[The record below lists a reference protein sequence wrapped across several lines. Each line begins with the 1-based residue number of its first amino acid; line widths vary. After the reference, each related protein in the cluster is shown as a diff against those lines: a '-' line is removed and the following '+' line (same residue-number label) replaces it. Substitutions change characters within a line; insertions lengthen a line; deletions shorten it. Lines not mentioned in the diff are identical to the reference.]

1 MNNKEQS
8 MKQFALVLYN
18 LLTPTVYTYDV
29 DFLKKVS
36 DFIQNAGFEEQ
47 YKNILDKMLKN
58 AIQSTNSCVGESK
71 Y

>member
-18 LLTPTVYTYDV
+18 LITPTVYTYDV

-47 YKNILDKMLKN
+47 YKNILDKMLKS
-58 AIQSTNSCVGESK
+58 AI
-71 Y
+71 

>member
-47 YKNILDKMLKN
+47 YKSILEKMLKN

>member
-18 LLTPTVYTYDV
+18 LITPTVYTYDV
-29 DFLKKVS
+29 DFLKKVG

-47 YKNILDKMLKN
+47 YKNILEKMLKN

>member
-18 LLTPTVYTYDV
+18 LITPTVYTYDV
-29 DFLKKVS
+29 DFLKKVD

-47 YKNILDKMLKN
+47 YKNILDKMLKS
-58 AIQSTNSCVGESK
+58 AI
-71 Y
+71 